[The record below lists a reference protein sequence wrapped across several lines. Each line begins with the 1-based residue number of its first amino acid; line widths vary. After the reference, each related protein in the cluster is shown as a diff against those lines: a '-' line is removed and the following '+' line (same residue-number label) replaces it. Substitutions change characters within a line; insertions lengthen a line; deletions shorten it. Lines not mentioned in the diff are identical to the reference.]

1 MLFGQVLILLPYLTL
16 FVLGLTLGGTKDV
29 RAFTAL
35 FQADA
40 INLIFGTIFNAFYLL
55 WNVLFF
61 VWLTRISINN
71 KRFVN
76 NENHSVLWMVI
87 SWFIPVV
94 QIFMPYRVMQKLFNR
109 LNSQIDS
116 ENSDLFA
123 KSKMIVNQ
131 WWILCILCWFL
142 LGVILLSN
150 AFIGYSAYFAMSVI
164 YLFRLF
170 VNILFILSKMRMIQ
184 YYNRLEIQAIARQN
198 NVMLVENDQLLDG

>member
-1 MLFGQVLILLPYLTL
+1 MLFLLNTRLVKWNIRLLWVMLFGQVLILLPYLTL

-94 QIFMPYRVMQKLFNR
+94 HVFMPYRVMQKLFNR

-131 WWILCILCWFL
+131 WWILCILC
-142 LGVILLSN
+142 
-150 AFIGYSAYFAMSVI
+150 
-164 YLFRLF
+164 
-170 VNILFILSKMRMIQ
+170 
-184 YYNRLEIQAIARQN
+184 
-198 NVMLVENDQLLDG
+198 